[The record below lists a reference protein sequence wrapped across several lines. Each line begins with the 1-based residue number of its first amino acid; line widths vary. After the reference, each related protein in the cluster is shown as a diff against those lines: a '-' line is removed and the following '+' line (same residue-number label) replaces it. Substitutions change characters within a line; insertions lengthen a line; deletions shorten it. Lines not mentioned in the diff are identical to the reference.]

1 MQSLFGKIALKIDIH
16 THIIPKEIPDFSKK
30 FGYEG
35 FVSMLNK
42 TSKEADMMIFG
53 EKFRTIKCNCWSAK
67 NRLQDMKKYQIDIQV
82 LSPIPVMF
90 CYWARSRDAL
100 EVAQFLNDYI
110 VQKCQKYPKS
120 FVGLGTAPM
129 QNTKLAI
136 SELERCK
143 NIGLKGIEIGSNINK
158 KNLDHID
165 LHPFY
170 EAAQDLDMPLFIHP
184 WEMMGMS
191 EMNKYWLPWLV
202 GMPAETSRA
211 ICSMIFGGIFKK
223 FPNLRV
229 AFAHGGGSF
238 PHIIGRIE
246 KGFLERPDLCA
257 VENNINPKNYLG
269 KFYVDSLVHSQEAL
283 NYLVDIIGIDSIILG
298 SDYPFPLGEE
308 KPGKLIETNSKID
321 VATKNKFL
329 YKNALN
335 WLGLD
340 KI

>member
-1 MQSLFGKIALKIDIH
+1 MKIDIH
-16 THIIPKEIPDFSKK
+16 THIIPEKIPDFSKK

-35 FVSMLNK
+35 FVSMINK

-67 NRLQDMKKYQIDIQV
+67 DRLQDMKKYQVDVQV

-90 CYWARSRDAL
+90 CYWARAQDAL
-100 EVAQFLNDYI
+100 EVSQFLNDYI
-110 VQKCQKYPKS
+110 IEKCQKYPKN
-120 FVGLGTAPM
+120 FIGMGTVPM
-129 QNTKLAI
+129 QNTELAI

-143 NIGLKGIEIGSNINK
+143 EIGLKGVEIGSNINK
-158 KNLDHID
+158 RNLDHID
-165 LHPFY
+165 LYPFY
-170 EAAQDLDMPLFIHP
+170 EAAQDLGMSLFIHP

-191 EMNKYWLPWLV
+191 DMNKYWLPWLV

-211 ICSMIFGGIFKK
+211 ICSMIFGGIFEK
-223 FPNLRV
+223 FPKLRV

-257 VENNINPKNYLG
+257 VDNNINPRNYLG
-269 KFYVDSLVHSQEAL
+269 KFYVDSIVHSQEAL
-283 NYLVDIIGIDSIILG
+283 SYLVNTLGTNSVILG

-308 KPGKLIETNSKID
+308 KPGNLIESSSEID
-321 VATKNKFL
+321 ADIKNKLL
-329 YKNALN
+329 YTNALS

-340 KI
+340 TI

>member
-1 MQSLFGKIALKIDIH
+1 MKIDIH
-16 THIIPKEIPDFSKK
+16 THIIPEKIPNFSKK

-90 CYWARSRDAL
+90 CYWARPKDAL

-110 VQKCQKYPKS
+110 VQKCQKYPNQ
-120 FVGLGTAPM
+120 FIGLGTVPM

-143 NIGLKGIEIGSNINK
+143 DIGLKGIEIGSNINK

-257 VENNINPKNYLG
+257 VDNNINPINYLG

-283 NYLVDIIGIDSIILG
+283 KYLVDILGAKSVILG

-308 KPGKLIETNSKID
+308 KPGKLIEANSKID
-321 VATKNKFL
+321 ATTKNKLL

>member
-1 MQSLFGKIALKIDIH
+1 MKIDIH
-16 THIIPKEIPDFSKK
+16 THIIPEKIPNFSKK

-67 NRLQDMKKYQIDIQV
+67 NRLQDMRKYQIDIQV

-90 CYWARSRDAL
+90 CYWARPKDAL

-110 VQKCQKYPKS
+110 VEKCQKYPNQ
-120 FVGLGTAPM
+120 FLGLGTVPM

-143 NIGLKGIEIGSNINK
+143 EIGLKGVEIGSNINK

-170 EAAQDLDMPLFIHP
+170 EAAQDLDMPIFIHP

-257 VENNINPKNYLG
+257 VDNNINPINYLG

-283 NYLVDIIGIDSIILG
+283 KYLIDILGAKSVILG

-321 VATKNKFL
+321 AATKNKLL